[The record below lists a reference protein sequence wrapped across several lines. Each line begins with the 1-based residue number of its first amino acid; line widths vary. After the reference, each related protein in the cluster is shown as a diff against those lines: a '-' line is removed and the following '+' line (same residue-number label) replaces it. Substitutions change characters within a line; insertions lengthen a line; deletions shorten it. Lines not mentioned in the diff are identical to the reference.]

1 VEEVIMD
8 HQAFAELLG
17 NYGEF
22 LGSLAVLATLLVLVF
37 QVRGAR
43 AEFSSQMSRDLKR
56 HNNEDIQFPLKDPR
70 TLDVHIRAQRD
81 FDSLEDADKIYWGVW
96 LFSWITQT
104 EDIWLARRRGI
115 PEMDWAGTYLN
126 GVALVLRSDGGKVMW
141 PRLRGWFD
149 PDFAAAVDEEIQNGD
164 VQWLDAMLGRDGNAV
179 S

>member
-1 VEEVIMD
+1 MD
-8 HQAFAELLG
+8 HQSFAELLG

-43 AEFSSQMSRDLKR
+43 AEFSSQMNRQLKR
-56 HNNEDIQFPLKDPR
+56 HNNEDIQLPLKDPR
-70 TLDVHIRAQRD
+70 TLNIHVKAQRD
-81 FDSLEDADKIYWGVW
+81 FSSLEDADKIYWGVW

-115 PEMDWAGTYLN
+115 PEMDWADTYVE
-126 GVALVLRSDGGKVMW
+126 GVASVLRSDGGKVMW
-141 PRLRGWFD
+141 PRIRDWFN
-149 PDFAAAVDEEIQNGD
+149 PDFAADVDEAIMRSD
-164 VQWLDAMLGRDGNAV
+164 AKWLDIMLGDEGL